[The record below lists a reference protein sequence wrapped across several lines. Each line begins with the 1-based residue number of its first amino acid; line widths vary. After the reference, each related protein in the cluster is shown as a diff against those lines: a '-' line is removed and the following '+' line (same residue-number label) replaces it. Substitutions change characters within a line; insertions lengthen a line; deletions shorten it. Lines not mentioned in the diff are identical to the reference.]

1 MCIFIFTA
9 LNLHT
14 RIILIFP
21 VHVTF
26 LGTVH
31 PGCLPH
37 ERHNCDAGLHCPKHC
52 EGGGGSGG
60 GGGGEIYLLKLFVLI
75 ILVSVVL

>member
-1 MCIFIFTA
+1 MLCCVHFYFHGFELTRLISHSHSYTIF
-9 LNLHT
+9 
-14 RIILIFP
+14 
-21 VHVTF
+21 
-26 LGTVH
+26 GTVH

-60 GGGGEIYLLKLFVLI
+60 GGGGGGEIYLLKLLF
-75 ILVSVVL
+75 

>member
-1 MCIFIFTA
+1 MHVVCIFIFTA

-14 RIILIFP
+14 LF
-21 VHVTF
+21 
-26 LGTVH
+26 GTVH

-60 GGGGEIYLLKLFVLI
+60 GGGGGGEIYLLKLLF
-75 ILVSVVL
+75 